1 MKRPQHCTDPTRS
14 VRTAARCA
22 AWALAW
28 SLCGT
33 ATCRADSTVHSAAPT
48 GGALSASAHLDFVV
62 TVLPMLALS
71 TQAAG
76 MRVQSNGGTLTLQRN
91 AQGGWDGRAP
101 SSTLVLPS
109 GRRGVDATVGT
120 QAAGTELL
128 TVAAP

>member
-1 MKRPQHCTDPTRS
+1 MTQRPHRLD
-14 VRTAARCA
+14 RTHSKPAAARCV
-22 AWALAW
+22 AWALAGL
-28 SLCGT
+28 LCGA

-62 TVLPMLALS
+62 TVLPTLALS

-76 MRVQSNGGTLTLQRN
+76 VRVQSNAGTLALQRN
-91 AQGGWDGRAP
+91 APGGWDGRPP
-101 SSTLVLPS
+101 SASLVLPS
-109 GRRGVDATVGT
+109 GRRGVDATLAP